1 MTYRPLARSLAP
13 LPEESLP
20 GFLLRLSSRLEIPPS
35 WLAVRCGL
43 TERSIHNARIPTL
56 LLRELPGA
64 TAQNFALATGLD
76 LAEVSALTLRRFEP
90 HYSPLRIAYRTQHP
104 TTTML
109 SARWAMEFSPR
120 YCPPCLRGNG
130 SAIQQAWGGPWKL
143 QWHLPVTFVCPQH
156 HLLLE
161 SVCPGCRRQLNTSI
175 SGRFN
180 LIASP
185 DTRLHALQCRN
196 RTEIPAS
203 EGRGNRRCGTRLD
216 RLGYASDPPPALS
229 ASDLERLLALQ
240 QRIDRRLF
248 GDQQEPDATS
258 YFEDVILAAH
268 LITLSWPTAADL
280 IPVRY
285 LRTRLN
291 EHAAPIAELIQA
303 GPAMGLPSRRTG
315 ARAAPA
321 DTSQRAA
328 LLLAADTLLGEQ
340 DQASLREQVRPLV
353 QTVRSRAPMYY
364 GQIARSLNIS
374 PRFAQALATKSYG
387 THGHRSLRTPP
398 RKHRY
403 SVEEV
408 PAYLPK
414 VWFDTYFDGLLDHL
428 PEDQRPRAR
437 ALRRAASLQL
447 VKLATGLSWHRC
459 AEPLGLTPKM
469 AAKLLASLA
478 KRFEPVRL
486 WPEFD
491 HRVDQIANS
500 LDATDERIN
509 YASRRQGLAEWR
521 MPSEDWH
528 LLTGRI
534 PRLRRLHERGD
545 PDIGTALAWGR
556 ATQGEPFYSPIVR
569 ESEYK
574 DRDVTALARE
584 IFLLQRD
591 DMRGARL
598 HLRRRLDAYAAQLAI
613 ACDRQTNLQVN
624 IDDVLSE
631 ADLNAKTRRPHTEG
645 QSCDKI
651 SDHVGQVRRR

>member
-1 MTYRPLARSLAP
+1 MTFRPLARSLAP

-43 TERSIHNARIPTL
+43 TEHSVHNARIPTL
-56 LLRELPGA
+56 LLQDVPA
-64 TAQNFALATGLD
+64 TTAQNFALATGLD
-76 LAEVSALTLRRFEP
+76 LAEVSALTLRQFEP
-90 HYSPLRIAYRTQHP
+90 HYSPLRTAYRTPHR

-120 YCPPCLRGNG
+120 YCPPCLRGDG
-130 SAIQQAWGGPWKL
+130 SAIQQTWGGPWKL
-143 QWHLPVTFVCPQH
+143 QWHLPVTFVCSQH
-156 HLLLE
+156 HRLLE
-161 SVCPGCRRQLNTSI
+161 SVCPACRRPLNTSS

-180 LIASP
+180 LITSP
-185 DTRLHALQCRN
+185 GTRLHALQCRN
-196 RTEIPAS
+196 RTESAAPQA
-203 EGRGNRRCGTRLD
+203 RGNRRCGTRLD
-216 RLGYASDPPPALS
+216 HLDHASDPSPSLI
-229 ASDLERLLALQ
+229 ASDLDRLLALQ
-240 QRIDRRLF
+240 QRIDQRLF
-248 GDQQEPDATS
+248 GDQQGPDGTS
-258 YFEDVILAAH
+258 YFEDVVLAAH
-268 LITLSWPTAADL
+268 LITLSWPAAADL
-280 IPVRY
+280 IPSRY
-285 LRTRLN
+285 LQTRLDK
-291 EHAAPIAELIQA
+291 HAAPIAELVQA
-303 GPAMGLPSRRTG
+303 GQAMGLPSRRTG

-321 DTSQRAA
+321 DTTQRAA

-340 DQASLREQVRPLV
+340 DQTSLREQVRPLV

-374 PRFAQALATKSYG
+374 PRFAQALATKSYS
-387 THGHRSLRTPP
+387 THGHRNLRTPS

-414 VWFDTYFDGLLDHL
+414 LWFDTYFDSFLDHM
-428 PEDQRPRAR
+428 PEDQRPRVR

-459 AEPLGLTPKM
+459 AEPLGLTPRM

-478 KRFEPVRL
+478 KRFEPVKL

-491 HRVDQIANS
+491 RRVDQIADH
-500 LDATDERIN
+500 LDAADERVN

-528 LLTGRI
+528 LLTGGI
-534 PRLRRLHERGD
+534 PRLRRLHEQGD
-545 PDIGTALAWGR
+545 PDVGTALAWGG
-556 ATQGEPFYSPIVR
+556 ATQGEPLYSPIVR
-569 ESEYK
+569 ESERK
-574 DRDVTALARE
+574 DTDVTSLTRE

-598 HLRRRLDAYAAQLAI
+598 HLRRRLDAYAAQLAS

-624 IDDVLSE
+624 IDAILCE
-631 ADLNAKTRRPHTEG
+631 ADLNAKTRRPHTE
-645 QSCDKI
+645 
-651 SDHVGQVRRR
+651 

>member
-1 MTYRPLARSLAP
+1 MGFRPLARSLAP

-20 GFLLRLSSRLEIPPS
+20 GFLLRLSSRLEMPPS

-43 TERSIHNARIPTL
+43 TEHSVHNARIPTL
-56 LLRELPGA
+56 LLQELPGTVA
-64 TAQNFALATGLD
+64 ENFALATGLD
-76 LAEVSALTLRRFEP
+76 LAEVKALTLRRFEF
-90 HYSPLRIAYRTQHP
+90 HYSPLRTAYRTPHR

-109 SARWAMEFSPR
+109 STRWAMEFSPR

-143 QWHLPVTFVCPQH
+143 QWHLPVAFVCPQH
-156 HLLLE
+156 HRLLE
-161 SVCPGCRRQLNTSI
+161 SVCPGCRRQLNTSS

-180 LIASP
+180 LITSP
-185 DTRLHALQCRN
+185 GTRLHALQCRN
-196 RTEIPAS
+196 RIEDAAS
-203 EGRGNRRCGTRLD
+203 RACGNLRCGTRLD
-216 RLGYASDPPPALS
+216 YASDPPPGLT
-229 ASDLERLLALQ
+229 ASDLDRLLALQ

-248 GDQQEPDATS
+248 GDQQEPDGTS
-258 YFEDVILAAH
+258 YFEDLILAAH

-280 IPVRY
+280 IPSPY
-285 LRTRLN
+285 LQTRLD

-303 GPAMGLPSRRTG
+303 GQAMGIPSRRTG

-328 LLLAADTLLGEQ
+328 LLLAADTLLGER
-340 DQASLREQVRPLV
+340 DQTSLREQIRPLV

-414 VWFDTYFDGLLDHL
+414 VWFDTYFDGFLDHM
-428 PEDQRPRAR
+428 PEDQRPRMR

-469 AAKLLASLA
+469 AAKLLANLA
-478 KRFEPVRL
+478 KRFEPVKL

-491 HRVDQIANS
+491 RRVDQIADH
-500 LDATDERIN
+500 LDVSDERIN
-509 YASRRQGLAEWR
+509 YANRRQGLAEWR
-521 MPSEDWH
+521 MPSEEWH
-528 LLTGRI
+528 LLTGGI
-534 PRLRRLHERGD
+534 PRLRRLHEQVG
-545 PDIGTALAWGR
+545 PDVGTALAWGE
-556 ATQGEPFYSPIVR
+556 ATQGEPSYSPIVR
-569 ESEYK
+569 ESERK
-574 DRDVTALARE
+574 DRDVTSLTKE

-591 DMRGARL
+591 DMGGARL
-598 HLRRRLDAYAAQLAI
+598 HLRRRLDAYAAQLAS
-613 ACDRQTNLQVN
+613 ACDRETDRQVS
-624 IDDVLSE
+624 IDDILSE
-631 ADLNAKTRRPHTEG
+631 ADLDAKTGRPHTE
-645 QSCDKI
+645 
-651 SDHVGQVRRR
+651 RRRSGNSD